1 MPTFSRNIN
10 GNNLYITKTGGW
22 STEYGVTGQ
31 GCYNGH
37 DYTGNALYNG
47 GINATSIGTYK
58 YIQLNRI
65 SAGYTSSE
73 ITLTVTA
80 PFSATFSISGGAGLK
95 TIYLNDGQARAILEA
110 SNLQFYINEYVG
122 SGYSGNY
129 VKFNSIDIN
138 IDYSTEAVLQGTLT
152 NMQVNP
158 LQIPSGSEVDFYNA
172 SLLYFPTNY
181 AKVTWSNDSRWD
193 SSNISYYQTAVER
206 GNGWEYENVPNTS
219 LNNWWTLPLGNNG
232 PFKFAARAIGIDGQ
246 ATPWTYVNAVEG
258 SQITSTDSAYSF
270 YKNLSPTF
278 DSFTIEQNN
287 IVLSDDKISLACD
300 TSIVCSASD
309 LRGGLSSGPSD
320 NGNRIYYQ
328 HFVNNSII
336 STWSSTN
343 SNYTY
348 SSTSLQEL
356 STTASTVQ
364 FKTQITDGQYTLEKS
379 SNIYKIGQT
388 ITVTD
393 MSWLDNDSGGVL
405 SMSGV
410 TLDGTYPSIR
420 CQVVY
425 DSKTIYNA
433 IRTNDNGSISAPN
446 LRPRYIAQF
455 GNTGVNDSY
464 YTVIL
469 TAGGA
474 TWSSEISTSFA
485 PISAELSI
493 FNADIP
499 QYYFKQ
505 GTTLNDSPMLYSQV
519 NANLSLS
526 DTLTDLNIP
535 VKKIIN
541 SKETDT
547 GIVLISTQSD
557 ITLSNLGIND
567 DSDFRLKEY
576 VQVKVN
582 NRLYDV
588 TNAESNSLNKTQL
601 QDFVVTGS
609 INQSIFTDDFQGVKA
624 SISFYST
631 RFNYNWYCT
640 KVIIKNLS
648 ANDIVA
654 DFSADPK
661 MVTVSIYPEILSVI
675 ASASAIDNETT
686 LTRTWVIPSININGT
701 DYGVTNPTEPIE
713 LNTTKNITIEIPLT
727 IALYDSAGNSIPFAN
742 YPEGFDAVKSLI
754 ITERINTF
762 SPPTAPDFGSIV
774 RTSQLQG

>member
-10 GNNLYITKTGGW
+10 GNNLYITKTDGW

-31 GCYNGH
+31 GYYEGH
-37 DYTGNALYNG
+37 KYTGNALYSG
-47 GINATSIGTYK
+47 GISATSIGEYK

-73 ITLTVTA
+73 ITLRVVA

-95 TIYLNDGQARAILEA
+95 TIYLTNEQALAILNA
-110 SNLQFYINEYVG
+110 SNLQFDIDESVG
-122 SGYSGNY
+122 SSYSRNY

-158 LQIPSGSEVDFYNA
+158 ILTADGSEVSFYNA

-181 AKVTWSNDSRWD
+181 AKVTWSNYPSWD

-219 LNNWWTLPLGNNG
+219 LSNWWTLPLGNNG

-246 ATPWTYVNAVEG
+246 ATSWTYVDAVEG
-258 SQITSTDSAYSF
+258 SQITSTDTAYAF

-287 IVLSDDKISLACD
+287 IVLSDDKISLAYD

-320 NGNRIYYQ
+320 NGSRIYYQ
-328 HFVNNSII
+328 YFVNNSII
-336 STWSSTN
+336 STWLSTN

-348 SSTSLQEL
+348 TSKSLQEL

-388 ITVTD
+388 ITVTH

-433 IRTNDNGSISAPN
+433 IRTNNNGSISTPN
-446 LRPRYIAQF
+446 LRSRYIAQF
-455 GNTGVNDSY
+455 GNTEVDDSY

-474 TWSSEISTSFA
+474 TWSSEISTSFT

-505 GTTLNDSPMLYSQV
+505 GEQLNDSPILYDQV
-519 NANLSLS
+519 NASLSLS
-526 DTLTDLNIP
+526 DIFTDLNIP

-547 GIVLISTQSD
+547 GIILTSTQSN
-557 ITLSNLGIND
+557 IPLSNLGIND
-567 DSDFRLKEY
+567 DSDFKLKEY

-582 NRLYDV
+582 NRFYDV

-601 QDFVVTGS
+601 QEFGVTGS
-609 INQSIFTDDFQGVKA
+609 INQSIFTNDFQGVKA
-624 SISFYST
+624 NISFYST

-640 KVIIKNLS
+640 KVIIKNLGI
-648 ANDIVA
+648 NDIVA
-654 DFSADPK
+654 DFSANPQLI
-661 MVTVSIYPEILSVI
+661 TVSTNPNILSVI

-686 LTRTWVIPSININGT
+686 LTRTWVIPSINVNGSIY
-701 DYGVTNPTEPIE
+701 DVTNSTESIE

-727 IALYDSAGNSIPFAN
+727 IALYDSAGNSISFAS
-742 YPEGFDAVKSLI
+742 YPKEFDPVKSLI
-754 ITERINTF
+754 ITKQTNTI
-762 SPPTAPDFGSIV
+762 SPPTAPSFTSISRV
-774 RTSQLQG
+774 SQ

>member
-1 MPTFSRNIN
+1 MPTFSRDIN

-31 GCYNGH
+31 GCYDGH
-37 DYTGNALYNG
+37 YYTGNALYSG
-47 GINATSIGTYK
+47 GINATSIGGSK
-58 YIQLNRI
+58 YIQLYRTNVGNI
-65 SAGYTSSE
+65 NSG
-73 ITLTVTA
+73 ITLYVVY
-80 PFSATFSISGGAGLK
+80 PFSAEFPISGGAGLK
-95 TIYLNDGQARAILEA
+95 TIDLENTQALAILKA
-110 SNLQFYINEYVG
+110 GYLQFYTSEYKG
-122 SGYSGNY
+122 SSYSTNY
-129 VKFNSIDIN
+129 AKFSSVVIN

-158 LQIPSGSEVDFYNA
+158 ILTPSSTEVSSFFNA
-172 SLLYFPTNY
+172 NLLYFPTNY
-181 AKVTWSNDSRWD
+181 AKVTWSKNPSWND
-193 SSNISYYQTAVER
+193 SNISYYQTAVER

-219 LNNWWTLPLGNNG
+219 LSNWWTLPLGNNG

-246 ATPWTYVNAVEG
+246 VTPWTYVNAVEG

-287 IVLSDDKISLACD
+287 IVLSDDNISLAYD
-300 TSIVCSASD
+300 TLIVCSASD

-328 HFVNNSII
+328 YFVNNSMI
-336 STWSSTN
+336 STWSTN

-348 SSTSLQEL
+348 TSTSLQEL

-364 FKTQITDGQYTLEKS
+364 FKAQITDGQYTLEKS
-379 SNIYKIGQT
+379 SNIYKIGQN

-393 MSWLDNDSGGVL
+393 ISWLDNDDGGVL

-433 IRTNDNGSISAPN
+433 IRTNDSGSISTPN
-446 LRPRYIAQF
+446 LRSRYIAQF
-455 GNTGVNDSY
+455 GNTGVNNSY
-464 YTVIL
+464 YTVVL

-474 TWSSEISTSFA
+474 TWSSEIGISFA

-505 GTTLNDSPMLYSQV
+505 GEQLNDSSILYSQV
-519 NANLSLS
+519 NASLSLS

-541 SKETDT
+541 LKETDT
-547 GIVLISTQSD
+547 GIVLNSTQSD

-588 TNAESNSLNKTQL
+588 TNAESSSLNKTQL

-609 INQSIFTDDFQGVKA
+609 INQSIFTSSFQGIEA
-624 SISFYST
+624 NISFFST
-631 RFNYNWYCT
+631 NFNYNWYCT
-640 KVIIKNLS
+640 KVIIKNLGT
-648 ANDIVA
+648 NDIVA
-654 DFSADPK
+654 DFSTPQQ
-661 MVTVSIYPEILSVI
+661 VTVSVNPSVLSVI

-686 LTRTWVIPSININGT
+686 LTRTWVIPSINVNGT

-742 YPEGFDAVKSLI
+742 YPEEFDPVKSLI
-754 ITERINTF
+754 ITKQINTI